1 MTICDMLVT
10 YPRTAYYTILL
21 PVIYEEDDEQE
32 QEDDV
37 SFIEEDTV
45 DTCPAIIVPPLTYIL
60 IN

>member
-1 MTICDMLVT
+1 MLVT

>member
-10 YPRTAYYTILL
+10 YPRTDYYTVLL
-21 PVIYEEDDEQE
+21 PVIYEEDE
-32 QEDDV
+32 EDDM